1 MPTLLLPLLLLMFG
15 VQSSVSML
23 ITRVTSIAE
32 LKTPGGPTCSSRAT
46 SPLATL
52 QSRRVI
58 PSCRDGDP
66 ARDERPLDFIG
77 ARDMRPPASALETRG
92 EVGAGWL
99 SRVALTSRS
108 QRESHLML
116 GPVLASWVFAVMT
129 LTCQARFTDW
139 AQLERDAAAVWSL
152 LPAAT
157 AIAGHEVLALFPL
170 VWVSAMSYSFFVMR
184 YSFPPQLIEGT
195 STPKQVPLRN
205 AKMVRHRL
213 AAVDFSCGPSTTT
226 L

>member
-1 MPTLLLPLLLLMFG
+1 
-15 VQSSVSML
+15 
-23 ITRVTSIAE
+23 
-32 LKTPGGPTCSSRAT
+32 
-46 SPLATL
+46 
-52 QSRRVI
+52 
-58 PSCRDGDP
+58 
-66 ARDERPLDFIG
+66 
-77 ARDMRPPASALETRG
+77 MRPPASALETRG

-99 SRVALTSRS
+99 SRVALTSRA
-108 QRESHLML
+108 QRESHLMP

-152 LPAAT
+152 LPADAAT
-157 AIAGHEVLALFPL
+157 AIAGREVLALFPL
-170 VWVSAMSYSFFVMR
+170 VWISAMSYAFFVMQS
-184 YSFPPQLIEGT
+184 SFPPQQIEGT

>member
-1 MPTLLLPLLLLMFG
+1 MP
-15 VQSSVSML
+15 
-23 ITRVTSIAE
+23 
-32 LKTPGGPTCSSRAT
+32 
-46 SPLATL
+46 
-52 QSRRVI
+52 
-58 PSCRDGDP
+58 
-66 ARDERPLDFIG
+66 
-77 ARDMRPPASALETRG
+77 
-92 EVGAGWL
+92 
-99 SRVALTSRS
+99 
-108 QRESHLML
+108 